1 MALAAELLEQ
11 LKIELK
17 QSGLTYRDVADSL
30 SISDSSV
37 KRLFRERDMSLTR
50 LESICELVNLDI
62 RILTERCD
70 QAKKHVMALT
80 WEQEQTLVGDEI
92 LFLIATHIIYGW
104 SFRNIMDSYQ
114 IDEHKAQQH
123 LTTLDRMK
131 VIELLPDNHA
141 RVLLSP
147 DFEWI
152 KNGPIQSFFE
162 DNLQGSFLQSD
173 FTGSGEL
180 RLVVNAWISLENITA
195 FHENMRRLVREF
207 ETHKVYDKHT
217 PPKKRRGTTLLLAI
231 RPWALELFD
240 KHLRD

>member
-1 MALAAELLEQ
+1 MALATELLDQ

-30 SISDSSV
+30 SISESSV

-50 LESICELVNLDI
+50 LERICALIHINWLVVSDRRVGGNHQLI
-62 RILTERCD
+62 
-70 QAKKHVMALT
+70 ALT

-92 LFLIATHIIYGW
+92 LFLITTHIIYGW
-104 SFRNIMDSYQ
+104 SFQNILDNYE
-114 IDEHKAQQH
+114 IDEHQAQQH

-131 VIELLPDNHA
+131 IIELFPDNRA

-152 KNGPIQSFFE
+152 KNGPIQAFFE
-162 DNLQGSFLQSD
+162 ENLQGSFLQSD

-231 RPWALELFD
+231 RPWAMEMFN
-240 KHLRD
+240 KHLRT

>member
-1 MALAAELLEQ
+1 M
-11 LKIELK
+11 KIIEL
-17 QSGLTYRDVADSL
+17 
-30 SISDSSV
+30 
-37 KRLFRERDMSLTR
+37 F
-50 LESICELVNLDI
+50 
-62 RILTERCD
+62 
-70 QAKKHVMALT
+70 
-80 WEQEQTLVGDEI
+80 
-92 LFLIATHIIYGW
+92 
-104 SFRNIMDSYQ
+104 
-114 IDEHKAQQH
+114 
-123 LTTLDRMK
+123 
-131 VIELLPDNHA
+131 PDNRT

-152 KNGPIQSFFE
+152 KNGPIQAFFE
-162 DNLQGSFLQSD
+162 ENLQGSFLQSD

-240 KHLRD
+240 KHLRT